1 MEIMLEYIPLSTEEK
16 RLLREYM
23 EEDTEY
29 TRQIRA
35 NRDRSLHEAANMHFR
50 VTPTGFA
57 FEMEEYYDV

>member
-1 MEIMLEYIPLSTEEK
+1 MRMKLDYIPLSTEEK

-35 NRDRSLHEAANMHFR
+35 NRDRSLQEAQDMHFR
-50 VTPTGFA
+50 ITPTGFM
-57 FEMEEYYDV
+57 FEMEETI